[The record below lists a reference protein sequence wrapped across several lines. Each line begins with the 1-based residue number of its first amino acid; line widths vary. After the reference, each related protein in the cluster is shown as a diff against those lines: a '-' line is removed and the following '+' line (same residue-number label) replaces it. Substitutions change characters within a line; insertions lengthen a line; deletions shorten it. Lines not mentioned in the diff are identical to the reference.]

1 MTSRRTALAAAI
13 FVVTFVAGLFLVN
26 NPDTDASPATF
37 ADFYAKSGNRL
48 HLILA
53 AVLLS
58 ASALAWIVTVNGLRE
73 RLGDCVASRVATT
86 AAAATAALIGVAGTM
101 LAIIPAAMVFGSAP
115 APGVDLAR
123 FLPQAGYAALTL
135 FAMPTAALTV
145 TAIGIGA
152 LRTGALPRWLAYLG
166 FAASVVL
173 LASLEFFPMLLFV
186 VWVIA
191 TAVVLARRPLRIP
204 LPATAV

>member
-26 NPDTDASPATF
+26 NPDTNSSAETF
-37 ADFYAKSGNRL
+37 ARFYAQSGNRV
-48 HLILA
+48 HLVLA
-53 AVLLS
+53 AALLS
-58 ASALAWIVTVNGLRE
+58 ASAVAWIVTANGLRE
-73 RLGDCVASRVATT
+73 RLGDGAATRIATT

-101 LAIIPAAMVFGSAP
+101 LAAIPAAMAFGSAP
-115 APGVDLAR
+115 APGTDMAR

-145 TAIGIGA
+145 TAVCIAA
-152 LRTGALPRWLAYLG
+152 LRTGALPRWLAYFGFVASLALLG
-166 FAASVVL
+166 
-173 LASLEFFPMLLFV
+173 SLEFIPMLLFV
-186 VWVIA
+186 IWVVA

-204 LPATAV
+204 QAVTA

>member
-26 NPDTDASPATF
+26 NPDTNSSAGTF
-37 ADFYAKSGNRL
+37 ARFYAQSGNRV
-48 HLILA
+48 HLVLA

-58 ASALAWIVTVNGLRE
+58 ASAIAWIVTVNGLRE
-73 RLGDCVASRVATT
+73 RLGDGAATRIATT

-101 LAIIPAAMVFGSAP
+101 LAAIPAAMAFGSAP
-115 APGVDLAR
+115 APGTDMAR

-145 TAIGIGA
+145 TAVCIAA
-152 LRTGALPRWLAYLG
+152 LRTGALPRWLAYFGFVASLALLG
-166 FAASVVL
+166 
-173 LASLEFFPMLLFV
+173 SLEFIPMLLFV
-186 VWVIA
+186 IWVVA

-204 LPATAV
+204 QAVTA